1 MNHTNVIQIN
11 FTFVFYAL
19 SKRFVWIIHIPNN
32 NICFISKLP
41 RDRKPAC
48 DITEIL
54 LMKRGMKHH
63 KTKPSHIPYL
73 KENPS
78 NIPWMVL
85 YFYEVLLILLCWSEI
100 KDGRHWSKKKWTAA
114 NRKILKCL
122 LRNHPSIWM
131 KTIHNWPLYGKQIL

>member
-1 MNHTNVIQIN
+1 VNHTNVIQIN

-41 RDRKPAC
+41 RERKPVC

-78 NIPWMVL
+78 VIFHEWFSISMK
-85 YFYEVLLILLCWSEI
+85 FYWFCYV
-100 KDGRHWSKKKWTAA
+100 DKKLKMATTGPRKKTAA
-114 NRKILKCL
+114 NRKIFKMSSEKPPFCL
-122 LRNHPSIWM
+122 NENHR
-131 KTIHNWPLYGKQIL
+131 